1 VSGPERPRTRPATI
15 ASVLLVEFTIEP
27 FVEGHPGPHVLAAVA
42 AVEALGIEVEFG
54 PFGSSCVIDDSL
66 AGSVTGAIIAS
77 AYAHDA
83 THVVLHTER
92 LAP

>member
-1 VSGPERPRTRPATI
+1 M
-15 ASVLLVEFTIEP
+15 LLVEFTIEP
-27 FVEGHPGPHVLAAVA
+27 FVEGHPGRHVLAAVE

-54 PFGSSCVIDDSL
+54 PFGSTCVIDESL
-66 AGSVTGAIIAS
+66 ASSVTSAIIAT

-92 LAP
+92 IAPDGEQER